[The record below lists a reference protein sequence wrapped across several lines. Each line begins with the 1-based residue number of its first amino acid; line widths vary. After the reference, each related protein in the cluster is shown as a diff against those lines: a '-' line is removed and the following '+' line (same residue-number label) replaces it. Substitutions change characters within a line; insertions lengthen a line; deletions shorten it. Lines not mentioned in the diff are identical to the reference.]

1 MLSNCSKAGSVLG
14 VILCFQRLLEIL
26 MFKGLLL
33 RIPRGVVMGN
43 VIKFVVDAED
53 GGAKGQKLSYDH
65 KRA

>member
-1 MLSNCSKAGSVLG
+1 
-14 VILCFQRLLEIL
+14 

-43 VIKFVVDAED
+43 VIKFVVDSED
-53 GGAKGQKLSYDH
+53 GGAKGQKLGYDH

>member
-1 MLSNCSKAGSVLG
+1 
-14 VILCFQRLLEIL
+14 